1 MNPQS
6 SAALYPWSKDLEA
19 SRDVG
24 NRQRDGFALL
34 LGWLETFRARHG
46 LAVGRE
52 ACECFWKEQVKSKD
66 RPEWQLQQWSAA
78 IQWYLRW
85 VRNCQQRGDDTRSLD
100 ERVRDAVN
108 RAGSRRG
115 LARLTRETYGRWAA
129 SFARWVGDAR
139 AMLDPSKGRDFL
151 TWLVAERN
159 VSFATQKQALNGLVF
174 FYRDVCG
181 MEKVDL
187 EVRLRKTSPRLPV
200 VLDVREVMAV
210 LERIDQRYALMAKIQ
225 YGGGLRLKELV
236 SLRVKDVDENRG
248 IITIR
253 ESKGDKN
260 RTTILP
266 ESVREEVA
274 TCKEALRK
282 LHESDR
288 AEGLPGVA
296 LPNAFERKDRRAG
309 EKWPWQW
316 LFPGEKSSRDP
327 ESGVVRRHHVH
338 DEDYSRA
345 LRRAVEDAKI
355 DKRATSHALRHS
367 FATHLLERGTDLRTI
382 DSTRPHRV
390 SPLRGTSRSLLSKT
404 PTGLRCFSRI
414 AGTRRC
420 EDHGDLHARG
430 EGRGRMRGEEP
441 VGWDGV
447 GGRGTLNIE
456 RPTLNIEGRG

>member
-1 MNPQS
+1 MNSQS
-6 SAALYPWSKDLEA
+6 SVVLYPWSKDLEA

-34 LGWLETFRARHG
+34 LGWLETYRARLRLG
-46 LAVGRE
+46 VGRE
-52 ACECFWKEQVKSKD
+52 TCERFWKEQVKSKE
-66 RPEWQLQQWSAA
+66 RPEWQLQQWAGA

-85 VRNCQQRGDDTRSLD
+85 LRNCQERGDDTRSLD

-159 VSFATQKQALNGLVF
+159 VSFNTQKQALNGLVF

-236 SLRVKDVDENRG
+236 RLRVKDVDENRG

-253 ESKGDKN
+253 EAKGDKN

-266 ESVREEVA
+266 ESVRAEVA
-274 TCKEALRK
+274 ECKEGLRK

-296 LPNAFERKDRRAG
+296 LPNAFGRKDRGAG

-316 LFPGEKSSRDP
+316 LFPAGKPSRDP
-327 ESGVVRRHHVH
+327 ESGVVRRHHVD
-338 DEDYSRA
+338 DEDYSSA
-345 LRRAVEDAKI
+345 LRQAVEDAKI
-355 DKRATSHALRHS
+355 DKKATSHALRHS

-382 DSTRPHRV
+382 QE
-390 SPLRGTSRSLLSKT
+390 LLGHADVKT
-404 PTGLRCFSRI
+404 TEIYTHVAL
-414 AGTRRC
+414 
-420 EDHGDLHARG
+420 
-430 EGRGRMRGEEP
+430 
-441 VGWDGV
+441 GV
-447 GGRGTLNIE
+447 GGCGVRSPLDGA
-456 RPTLNIEGRG
+456 RQVP